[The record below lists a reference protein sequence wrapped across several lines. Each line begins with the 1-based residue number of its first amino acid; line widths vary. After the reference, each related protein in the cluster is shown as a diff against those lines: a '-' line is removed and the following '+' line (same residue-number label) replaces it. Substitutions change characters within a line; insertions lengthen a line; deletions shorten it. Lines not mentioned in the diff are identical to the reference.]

1 MRCSNPFSASVH
13 RRSLP
18 LTALRMHLPSEED
31 RILNFLGN
39 EHRLNYEKQAY
50 GGVCSVRNF
59 GRPQTVCGLNGFWGS
74 THSDILRLNS
84 VSYVV
89 SIPASAI
96 LRGGELFSRTLR
108 CELVVAT
115 SQVKRI

>member
-74 THSDILRLNS
+74 THSHITRWGAFFSNPTMRAGCGNIASQENLECGSL
-84 VSYVV
+84 
-89 SIPASAI
+89 PAAY
-96 LRGGELFSRTLR
+96 
-108 CELVVAT
+108 
-115 SQVKRI
+115 